1 MIAVKVYAPMHP
13 AMNHYLHLLKQG
25 VFAQLVFWH
34 YNIFH
39 RIKEESTMPMD
50 GLTLQ
55 FVARELND
63 KLAQGRIDKVAQPE
77 KDELVLLIRSQGENH
92 RLLLCAS
99 PNNARAHITAQTLS
113 NPMEPPMFCMLM
125 RKHLL
130 GGHVLAVRQI
140 DGDRVLHVE
149 IENADEL
156 GVMTPRTLILEIMG
170 RHSNLIAVD
179 AQGKIIDSIRHV
191 GHDMSR
197 VREVLPG
204 LPYESPPAQDKLDP
218 TSFSKEEAAARLS
231 AQNGRLDKALASV
244 FRGLSSVAAQEIAY
258 RMTGSDK
265 ALMEESDIS
274 TLSQKLWDFMNLIPS
289 LAPPVLQRDQDGE
302 AIDVFPFSYLSRDTS
317 LQTACGTISQALDA
331 FFSTRDQLERISQK
345 SASLNRLLK
354 THIER
359 CEKKLALQLQELE
372 NSARMEEYRMLG
384 DLINSN
390 LYQLHKGQETARLQ
404 NFYDPDGGTI
414 DIVLDKQLSPAQNAQ
429 RYFKRYQKAR
439 AARETAAEQK
449 EKTLVELS
457 FLEGALDDLN
467 KCIEESELSEIRQEM
482 QKAGYIRASHSRK
495 PQRKLPESRPFR
507 YESRDGIEILVGKN
521 SLQNDRITS
530 DARGDETWLH
540 AKDMP
545 GSHVIIRKEGEI
557 PESTLLEAAQLA
569 AYYSRGRQSA
579 GVPIDYT
586 LRKYVKKPG
595 GSPAGFVIY
604 TNQRTLYITVSESD
618 IKKIKEF
625 VPGK

>member
-1 MIAVKVYAPMHP
+1 
-13 AMNHYLHLLKQG
+13 
-25 VFAQLVFWH
+25 VFAQLTIWP

-39 RIKEESTMPMD
+39 RIEEDFTMPMD

-55 FVARELND
+55 FVARELNG
-63 KLAQGRIDKVAQPE
+63 KLTQGRIDKVAQPE
-77 KDELVLLIRSQGENH
+77 KDELVLTIRSQGENH

-99 PNNARAHITAQTLS
+99 PNNARAHLIYQNLS

-130 GGHVLAVRQI
+130 GGHVLSVKQI
-140 DGDRVLHVE
+140 GGDRVLHVE

-156 GVMTPRTLILEIMG
+156 GVLTTRTLILEIMG

-179 AQGKIIDSIRHV
+179 AQGKIIDAIRHV
-191 GHDMSR
+191 DHDMSR
-197 VREVLPG
+197 VREVFPG

-218 TSFSKEEAAARLS
+218 ASFLKEEAEARLA
-231 AQNGRLDKALASV
+231 AQTGRLDKALANV
-244 FRGLSSVAAQEIAY
+244 FRGLSNVAAQEIAY
-258 RMTGSDK
+258 RLTGSDK
-265 ALMEESDIS
+265 AAVEECGLD
-274 TLSQKLWDFMNLIPS
+274 TLSQKLFDFMNLIPG
-289 LAPPVLQRDQDGE
+289 LTPPVLQNGPDGE
-302 AIDVFPFSYLSRDTS
+302 AIDVFPFPYLSRDTT
-317 LQTACGTISQALDA
+317 LQSPCGSISQALDA
-331 FFSTRDQLERISQK
+331 FFSTRDQKDRISQK
-345 SASLNRLLK
+345 SATLNRLLK

-359 CEKKLALQLQELE
+359 CEKKLALQLQELA
-372 NSARMEEYRMLG
+372 NSARMEEYRILG
-384 DLINSN
+384 DLINAN

-404 NFYDPDGGTI
+404 NFYDPEGGFV
-414 DIVLDKQLSPAQNAQ
+414 DIPMDKQLTPPQNAQ

-439 AARETAAEQK
+439 AAKETAAEQK
-449 EKTLVELS
+449 EKTLVELA

-467 KCIEESELSEIRQEM
+467 KCVEESELIEIRQEM
-482 QKAGYIRASHSRK
+482 QKAGYIKAGHSRK
-495 PQRKLPESRPFR
+495 PQRKLPESRPFK

-521 SLQNDRITS
+521 SLQNDRITT
-530 DARGDETWLH
+530 DAKGDETWLH

-557 PESTLLEAAQLA
+557 PDSTLLEAAQLA

-618 IKKIKEF
+618 IRKIKELMT
-625 VPGK
+625 GK

>member
-1 MIAVKVYAPMHP
+1 
-13 AMNHYLHLLKQG
+13 
-25 VFAQLVFWH
+25 
-34 YNIFH
+34 
-39 RIKEESTMPMD
+39 MPMD

-55 FVARELND
+55 FVARELNA

-92 RLLLCAS
+92 RLLLCDS
-99 PNNARAHITAQTLS
+99 PNNARAHITGQNLS

-130 GGHVLAVRQI
+130 GGHVLSVRQLG
-140 DGDRVLHVE
+140 GDRVLHIE
-149 IENADEL
+149 IENTDEL
-156 GVMTPRTLILEIMG
+156 GILTPRTLILEIMG

-179 AQGKIIDSIRHV
+179 AQGKIIDAIRHV
-191 GHDMSR
+191 DHDMSR
-197 VREVLPG
+197 VREVFPG

-218 TSFSKEEAAARLS
+218 AAFTMEETQERLAALS
-231 AQNGRLDKALASV
+231 GRLDKALANI
-244 FRGLSSVAAQEIAY
+244 FRGLSNVAAQEIAY
-258 RMTGSDK
+258 RLTGSDK
-265 ALMEESDIS
+265 TLVEESDVS
-274 TLSQKLWDFMNLIPS
+274 LLSRKLFDFMNLIPS

-302 AIDVFPFSYLSRDTS
+302 AADVFPFPYLSRDTL
-317 LQTACGTISQALDA
+317 LQSPCEGISQALDA
-331 FFSTRDQLERISQK
+331 FFSTRDQKDRISQK
-345 SASLNRLLK
+345 SATLNRLLK

-359 CEKKLALQLQELE
+359 CEKKLALQLEELA
-372 NSARMEEYRMLG
+372 NSARMEEYRITG
-384 DLINSN
+384 DLINAN
-390 LYQLHKGQETARLQ
+390 LYQLHKGQETAKLQ
-404 NFYDPDGGTI
+404 NFYDPDGGFM
-414 DIVLDKQLSPAQNAQ
+414 DIALDKQLSPVQNAQ

-439 AARETAAEQK
+439 AAKETAAEQK
-449 EKTLVELS
+449 EKTLVELA

-467 KCIEESELSEIRQEM
+467 KCVEESELSEIRQEM
-482 QKAGYIRASHSRK
+482 QKAGYIKASHSRK

-521 SLQNDRITS
+521 SLQNDRITTE
-530 DARGDETWLH
+530 AKGDETWLH

-557 PESTLLEAAQLA
+557 PDTTLLEAAQLA

-586 LRKYVKKPG
+586 LRKFVKKPG

-604 TNQRTLYITVSESD
+604 VNQRTLYITVSESD
-618 IKKIKEF
+618 IKKIKELL
-625 VPGK
+625 PAK

>member
-1 MIAVKVYAPMHP
+1 
-13 AMNHYLHLLKQG
+13 
-25 VFAQLVFWH
+25 
-34 YNIFH
+34 
-39 RIKEESTMPMD
+39 MPMD

-55 FVARELND
+55 FAARELNA
-63 KLAQGRIDKVAQPE
+63 KLEKGRIDKVAQPE
-77 KDELVLLIRSQGENH
+77 KDVLVLTIRSQGENH

-99 PNNARAHITAQTLS
+99 PNNARAHLTARNLS

-130 GGHVLAVRQI
+130 GGRVLSLRQI
-140 DGDRVLHVE
+140 GGDRVLHME
-149 IENADEL
+149 IENTDEL
-156 GVMTPRTLILEIMG
+156 GIVTTRTLILEIMG

-179 AQGKIIDSIRHV
+179 AQGKIIDAIRHV

-218 TSFSKEEAAARLS
+218 TAFSKEEALTRLAAF
-231 AQNGRLDKALASV
+231 NGRLDKALASV
-244 FRGLSSVAAQEIAY
+244 FRGLSAVAAQEIAY
-258 RMTGSDK
+258 RLTGSDK
-265 ALMEESDIS
+265 ALLEESDMPV
-274 TLSQKLWDFMNLIPS
+274 LSQRLFDFMKLIPT
-289 LAPPVLQRDQDGE
+289 LAPPVLKTDQDG
-302 AIDVFPFSYLSRDTS
+302 AATDVFPFPYLSRDTT
-317 LQTACGTISQALDA
+317 LQRDCGSISQALDA
-331 FFSTRDQLERISQK
+331 FFSTRDQAERIAQK

-359 CEKKLALQLQELE
+359 CEKKLALQLTELE
-372 NSARMEEYRMLG
+372 NSNRMEEYRILG
-384 DLINSN
+384 DLINAN
-390 LYQLHKGQETARLQ
+390 LYQLRKGQETARVQ
-404 NFYDPDGGTI
+404 NFYDPEGGSM
-414 DIVLDKQLSPAQNAQ
+414 DIALDRQLTPAQNAQ

-439 AARETAAEQK
+439 AAKETAAAQK
-449 EKTLVELS
+449 EKTLKELA
-457 FLEGALDDLN
+457 FLEGALDDLQ
-467 KCIEESELSEIRQEM
+467 KCVEEAELSEIRQEL
-482 QKAGYIRASHSRK
+482 QRAGYVRASHSRK
-495 PQRKLPESRPFR
+495 MQRKLPESRPFR
-507 YESRDGIEILVGKN
+507 YESRDGIEMLVGKN

-530 DARGDETWLH
+530 AARGEETWLH

-545 GSHVIIRKEGEI
+545 GSHVIIRREGDI
-557 PESTLLEAAQLA
+557 PETTLLEAAQLA

-618 IKKIKEF
+618 IKKIRELQ
-625 VPGK
+625 PGK

>member
-1 MIAVKVYAPMHP
+1 
-13 AMNHYLHLLKQG
+13 
-25 VFAQLVFWH
+25 
-34 YNIFH
+34 
-39 RIKEESTMPMD
+39 MPMD

-55 FVARELND
+55 FVARELNA
-63 KLAQGRIDKVAQPE
+63 KLSQGRIDKVAQPE

-99 PNNARAHITAQTLS
+99 PNNARAHLTVQNLS

-130 GGHVLAVRQI
+130 GGHVLSVHQI
-140 DGDRVLHVE
+140 GGDRILHVE
-149 IENADEL
+149 IENTDEL
-156 GVMTPRTLILEIMG
+156 GILTTRTLILEIMG

-179 AQGKIIDSIRHV
+179 MQGKIIDSIRHV

-218 TSFSKEEAAARLS
+218 TSFSKEETQERLAAL
-231 AQNGRLDKALASV
+231 NGRLDKALASV
-244 FRGLSSVAAQEIAY
+244 FRGLSGVAAQEIAY
-258 RMTGSDK
+258 RLTGSDK
-265 ALMEESDIS
+265 ALMEEIDLG
-274 TLSQKLWDFMNLIPS
+274 TLSQRLFDFMNFIPS
-289 LAPPVLQRDQDGE
+289 LTPPVLQKDPDGA
-302 AIDVFPFSYLSRDTS
+302 AIDVFPFPYLGRDTS
-317 LQTACGTISQALDA
+317 LQTACTSISQALDA
-331 FFSTRDQLERISQK
+331 FFSTRDQAERISQK

-372 NSARMEEYRMLG
+372 NSARMEEYRILG
-384 DLINSN
+384 DLINAN
-390 LYQLHKGQETARLQ
+390 LYQLRKGQDTVRLQ
-404 NFYDPDGGTI
+404 NFYDPEGGYI
-414 DIVLDKQLSPAQNAQ
+414 DIAMDKQLTPAQNAQ

-439 AARETAAEQK
+439 AAKETAAAQK
-449 EKTLVELS
+449 EKTLAELA
-457 FLEGALDDLN
+457 FLEGALDDLQ
-467 KCIEESELSEIRQEM
+467 KCVEESELSEIRQEL

-530 DARGDETWLH
+530 NARGEETWLH

-545 GSHVIIRKEGEI
+545 GSHVIIRKEGDI

-604 TNQRTLYITVSESD
+604 VNQRTLFITVSESD
-618 IKKIKEF
+618 IKKIKELQ
-625 VPGK
+625 PGK

>member
-1 MIAVKVYAPMHP
+1 
-13 AMNHYLHLLKQG
+13 
-25 VFAQLVFWH
+25 
-34 YNIFH
+34 
-39 RIKEESTMPMD
+39 
-50 GLTLQ
+50 
-55 FVARELND
+55 
-63 KLAQGRIDKVAQPE
+63 
-77 KDELVLLIRSQGENH
+77 
-92 RLLLCAS
+92 
-99 PNNARAHITAQTLS
+99 
-113 NPMEPPMFCMLM
+113 
-125 RKHLL
+125 
-130 GGHVLAVRQI
+130 
-140 DGDRVLHVE
+140 VLHVE

-179 AQGKIIDSIRHV
+179 MQGRIIDAIRHV

-218 TSFSKEEAAARLS
+218 TAFTKEEAKARLS
-231 AQNGRLDKALASV
+231 AQTGRLDKVLTNV
-244 FRGLSSVAAQEIAY
+244 LRGLSSVAAQEIAY
-258 RMTGSDK
+258 RLTGSDK
-265 ALMEESDIS
+265 ALAEESNPDA
-274 TLSQKLWDFMNLIPS
+274 LSQRLWDFMNLIPG
-289 LAPPVLQRDQDGE
+289 LAPPVLQKDQDGE
-302 AIDVFPFSYLSRDTS
+302 AVDVFPFPYLSRDTS
-317 LQTACGTISQALDA
+317 MQSSCGTVSQALDA
-331 FFSTRDQLERISQK
+331 FFSTRDQAERITQK
-345 SASLNRLLK
+345 SASLSRLLK

-359 CEKKLALQLQELE
+359 CEKKLALQMQELE
-372 NSARMEEYRMLG
+372 SSARMEEYRIMG
-384 DLINSN
+384 DLINAN

-404 NFYDPDGGTI
+404 NFYDSEGRTI
-414 DIVLDKQLSPAQNAQ
+414 DIKMDKQLSPAQNAQ

-439 AARETAAEQK
+439 AAKETAAEQK
-449 EKTLVELS
+449 EKTILELS

-467 KCIEESELSEIRQEM
+467 KCVEESELSEIRQEM
-482 QKAGYIRASHSRK
+482 QKAGYIRAGHNRK

-507 YESRDGIEILVGKN
+507 YESPDGIEILVGKN

-530 DARGDETWLH
+530 EARGDETWLH

-557 PESTLLEAAQLA
+557 PDSTLLTAAQLA
-569 AYYSRGRQSA
+569 AYFSRGRQSA

-618 IKKIKEF
+618 IKKIKELM
-625 VPGK
+625 PGK

>member
-1 MIAVKVYAPMHP
+1 
-13 AMNHYLHLLKQG
+13 
-25 VFAQLVFWH
+25 
-34 YNIFH
+34 
-39 RIKEESTMPMD
+39 MPMD

-55 FVARELND
+55 FVASELNA
-63 KLAQGRIDKVAQPE
+63 KLSQGRVDKVAQPE
-77 KDELVLLIRSQGENH
+77 KDELVLTIRSQGENH
-92 RLLLCAS
+92 KLLLCAS
-99 PNNARAHITAQTLS
+99 PNNARAHLTAQNLS

-130 GGHVLAVRQI
+130 SGHVLSVRQI
-140 DGDRVLHVE
+140 GGDRVLHVE

-156 GVMTPRTLILEIMG
+156 GVLTTRTLILEIMG

-179 AQGKIIDSIRHV
+179 MHGKIIDSIRHV

-204 LPYESPPAQDKLDP
+204 LSYESPPAQDKLDP
-218 TSFSKEEAAARLS
+218 TSFTKEEAQVRLA
-231 AQNGRLDKALASV
+231 AQNGRLDKALASI
-244 FRGLSSVAAQEIAY
+244 FRGLSGVAAQEIAY
-258 RMTGSDK
+258 RLTGSDK
-265 ALMEESDIS
+265 TLVEESELN
-274 TLSQKLWDFMNLIPS
+274 TLSHKLFDFMNLIPS
-289 LAPPVLQRDQDGE
+289 LAPPVLQKDQDGE
-302 AIDVFPFSYLSRDTS
+302 AADVFPFPYLSRDTS
-317 LQTACGTISQALDA
+317 LQSPCGTISQALDA
-331 FFSTRDQLERISQK
+331 FFSTRDQAERISQK
-345 SASLNRLLK
+345 SASLSRLLK

-372 NSARMEEYRMLG
+372 NSARMEEYRILG
-384 DLINSN
+384 DLINAN
-390 LYQLHKGQETARLQ
+390 LYQLHKGQETVKLQ
-404 NFYDPDGGTI
+404 NFYDPEGGFI
-414 DIVLDKQLSPAQNAQ
+414 DIAMDKQLTPVQNAQ

-439 AARETAAEQK
+439 AAKETAAEQK
-449 EKTLVELS
+449 EKTLIELA

-467 KCIEESELSEIRQEM
+467 KCVEESELSEIRQEM

-557 PESTLLEAAQLA
+557 PDSTLLEAAQLA

-618 IKKIKEF
+618 IKKIKELI
-625 VPGK
+625 PAK

>member
-1 MIAVKVYAPMHP
+1 
-13 AMNHYLHLLKQG
+13 
-25 VFAQLVFWH
+25 
-34 YNIFH
+34 
-39 RIKEESTMPMD
+39 MPMD

-55 FVARELND
+55 FVARELNA
-63 KLAQGRIDKVAQPE
+63 KLAQGRVDKVAQPE
-77 KDELVLLIRSQGENH
+77 KDELVLTIRSQGENH

-99 PNNARAHITAQTLS
+99 PNNARAHLTALNLS

-130 GGHVLAVRQI
+130 GGHVLSVRQLG
-140 DGDRVLHVE
+140 GDRVLHVE
-149 IENADEL
+149 IENTDEL
-156 GVMTPRTLILEIMG
+156 GILTKRTLILEIMG
-170 RHSNLIAVD
+170 RHSNLIAMD

-204 LPYESPPAQDKLDP
+204 LAYETPPAQDKLDP
-218 TSFSKEEAAARLS
+218 TAFSKEEALERLGT
-231 AQNGRLDKALASV
+231 QNGRLDKALASV
-244 FRGLSSVAAQEIAY
+244 FRGLSNVAAQEIAY
-258 RMTGSDK
+258 RLTGSDK
-265 ALMEESDIS
+265 ALVEECDLD
-274 TLSQKLWDFMNLIPS
+274 TLSRKLFDFMNLIPG
-289 LAPPVLQRDQDGE
+289 LTPPVLQKDQDGTVVD
-302 AIDVFPFSYLSRDTS
+302 IFPFPYLSRDTS
-317 LQTACGTISQALDA
+317 AQSSCGTISQALDA
-331 FFSTRDQLERISQK
+331 FFSTRDQADRITQK
-345 SASLNRLLK
+345 SATLNRLLK

-359 CEKKLALQLQELE
+359 CEKKLALQLQELT

-384 DLINSN
+384 DLINAN
-390 LYQLHKGQETARLQ
+390 LYQLHKGQETAKLQ
-404 NFYDPDGGTI
+404 NFYDPEGGYV
-414 DIVLDKQLSPAQNAQ
+414 DIELDKQLSPVQNAQ

-439 AARETAAEQK
+439 AAKETAAAQK
-449 EKTLVELS
+449 EKTLLELT

-467 KCIEESELSEIRQEM
+467 KCVEESELSEIRLEM
-482 QKAGYIRASHSRK
+482 QKAGYIKADSSRK

-521 SLQNDRITS
+521 SLQNDRITTE
-530 DARGDETWLH
+530 ARGDETWLH

-557 PESTLLEAAQLA
+557 PDTTLLEAAQLA

-586 LRKYVKKPG
+586 LRKFVKKPG

-604 TNQRTLYITVSESD
+604 VNQRTLYITVSESD
-618 IKKIKEF
+618 IRKIKEML
-625 VPGK
+625 PAK

>member
-1 MIAVKVYAPMHP
+1 
-13 AMNHYLHLLKQG
+13 
-25 VFAQLVFWH
+25 
-34 YNIFH
+34 
-39 RIKEESTMPMD
+39 MPMD

-55 FVARELND
+55 FVARELKA
-63 KLAQGRIDKVAQPE
+63 KLAQGRVDKVAQPE
-77 KDELVLLIRSQGENH
+77 KDVLVLTIRSQGENH

-99 PNNARAHITAQTLS
+99 PNNARAHITAQNLS

-130 GGHVLAVRQI
+130 GGRVLSVRQI
-140 DGDRVLHVE
+140 GGDRVLHVE

-156 GVMTPRTLILEIMG
+156 GVLTTRTLILEIMG
-170 RHSNLIAVD
+170 RHSNLIVTD
-179 AQGKIIDSIRHV
+179 MQGKIIDSIRHV

-204 LPYESPPAQDKLDP
+204 LAYESPPAQDKLDP
-218 TSFSKEEAAARLS
+218 ASFTKEEAHERLAS
-231 AQNGRLDKALASV
+231 LNGRLDKALASV
-244 FRGLSSVAAQEIAY
+244 FRGLSNVAAQEIAY
-258 RMTGSDK
+258 RLTGSDK
-265 ALMEESDIS
+265 TLLEESELNA
-274 TLSQKLWDFMNLIPS
+274 LSQKLFDFMNLIPS
-289 LAPPVLQRDQDGE
+289 LSPPVLQKDQDGE
-302 AIDVFPFSYLSRDTS
+302 AVDVFPFPYLSRDTS
-317 LQTACGTISQALDA
+317 LQSPCGLISQALDA
-331 FFSTRDQLERISQK
+331 FFFTRDQKERISQK
-345 SASLNRLLK
+345 SASLSRLLK
-354 THIER
+354 NHIER

-372 NSARMEEYRMLG
+372 NSARMEEYRMIG
-384 DLINSN
+384 DLINAN
-390 LYQLHKGQETARLQ
+390 MYQLHKGQETVRLQ
-404 NFYDPDGGTI
+404 NFYDPEGGYMEI
-414 DIVLDKQLSPAQNAQ
+414 ILDKQLTPVQNAQ

-439 AARETAAEQK
+439 AAKETAAEQK
-449 EKTLVELS
+449 DKTQVELA

-467 KCIEESELSEIRQEM
+467 KCVEESELSEIRQEM

-530 DARGDETWLH
+530 EARGDETWLH

-557 PESTLLEAAQLA
+557 PDSTLLEAAQLA

-604 TNQRTLYITVSESD
+604 VNQRTLYMTVSEND
-618 IKKIKEF
+618 VKKIKELI
-625 VPGK
+625 PGK